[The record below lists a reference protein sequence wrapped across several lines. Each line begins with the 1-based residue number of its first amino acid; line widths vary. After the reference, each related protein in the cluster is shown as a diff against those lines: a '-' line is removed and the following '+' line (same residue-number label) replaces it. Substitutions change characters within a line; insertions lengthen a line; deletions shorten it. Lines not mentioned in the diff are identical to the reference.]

1 MKNNSTHKNAFP
13 VHQIEELFNKA
24 LVKRQGLNTNALRV
38 INGEGDGLP
47 GITLDR
53 YNKHYVLQVFDDALE
68 NRADY
73 IGRRILELVDAEY
86 FIVKLRC
93 WSDGLSLEDAPATIL
108 QGESSATVVTENG
121 IDFNIDLHDA
131 INSGLFLDMR
141 SNRALVTAHAKGKR
155 LLNGFSYTCSF
166 GAYAKFYG
174 ALETV
179 NVDISQKILS
189 LGIENYKRNN
199 LPYSEK
205 EFIRADVM
213 EYFDGLI
220 KIGSVFD
227 IIVMDPP
234 SFSRHKGKTF
244 SAKKSIGDIAQKS
257 LKLLSDAGE
266 LFISTN
272 NSSISKNVLKNIVT
286 QEAAKEGIKLV
297 SLKTVGQ
304 DIDFPGS
311 GKVKESHLS
320 GVWAKISKI

>member
-1 MKNNSTHKNAFP
+1 MKNNSTTQKSFP
-13 VHQIEELFNKA
+13 VHQIEELLLAA
-24 LVKRQGLNTNALRV
+24 LKKREGLNTNALRV

-68 NRADY
+68 KRAEY
-73 IGRRILELVDAEY
+73 IGQRILEHVDAEY
-86 FIVKLRC
+86 FIVKIRC
-93 WSDGLSLEDAPATIL
+93 WSDGLSLEDAPALIL
-108 QGESSATVVTENG
+108 KGDSSDTVVTENG

-141 SNRALVTAHAKGKR
+141 SNRALVTSNAKGKR

-166 GAYAKFYG
+166 GAYAKFHG
-174 ALETV
+174 AAETV

-199 LPYSEK
+199 LPYSEN

-220 KIGSVFD
+220 KKGSVFD

-257 LKLLSDAGE
+257 LKLLSDDGE

-272 NSSISKNVLKNIVT
+272 NSSITKKGLKNIVT
-286 QEAAKEGIKLV
+286 QEVVKSGFKLA

-304 DIDFPGS
+304 DIDFPSS

-320 GVWAKISKI
+320 GVWAKISKK